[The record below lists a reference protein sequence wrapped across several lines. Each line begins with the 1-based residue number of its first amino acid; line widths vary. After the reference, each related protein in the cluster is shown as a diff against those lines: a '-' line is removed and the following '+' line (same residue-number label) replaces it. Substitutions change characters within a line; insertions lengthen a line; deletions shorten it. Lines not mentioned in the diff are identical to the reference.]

1 VRLRPLVM
9 VIDDSDDTR
18 ELYAEILR
26 REGAVV
32 AEPSDGHEG
41 LRRAIET
48 LPDFILTDFSL
59 PVMDG

>member
-1 VRLRPLVM
+1 M